1 MTTASDAFGFAVYL
15 GKKTGEEKMSL
26 AIFVIECV
34 FFMAA
39 FGALVFGML
48 FVNPLTFV
56 SDYPPEIQERYYTS
70 QQKEKSQRK
79 LTAAM
84 AGKKG
89 IGLLSAVFLLAW
101 MARRAGAESFVEGLL
116 LAYGY
121 MFVWAVFDTCF
132 LDWAL
137 FPNIRRVRLPGTE
150 DMDKEYHQKWFHVKV
165 MLPLLPV
172 FAIGGLAVAEIMV
185 WIW

>member
-1 MTTASDAFGFAVYL
+1 MVI
-15 GKKTGEEKMSL
+15 KMSL

-121 MFVWAVFDTCF
+121 MFV
-132 LDWAL
+132 LSL
-137 FPNIRRVRLPGTE
+137 I
-150 DMDKEYHQKWFHVKV
+150 H
-165 MLPLLPV
+165 
-172 FAIGGLAVAEIMV
+172 I
-185 WIW
+185 